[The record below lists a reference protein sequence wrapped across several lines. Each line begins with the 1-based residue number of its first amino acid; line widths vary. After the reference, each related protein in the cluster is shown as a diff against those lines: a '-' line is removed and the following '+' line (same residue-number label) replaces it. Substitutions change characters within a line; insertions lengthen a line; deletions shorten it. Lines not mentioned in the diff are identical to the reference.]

1 MRETARSAA
10 LVPWR
15 HVWPVSELR
24 RHRIE
29 ERGIDIHSAGGI
41 QIGMRSM
48 RQWLDAKRIDP
59 SAFVYQPADAIAMVE
74 FQLAKEADAFG
85 SSAAIRVLAER
96 TARIRPI
103 CHPSQRAILAVRR
116 NMPVRRRRRRRQT
129 PVGEQAWREIADAC
143 DKLANIVEQSETAV
157 AG

>member
-24 RHRIE
+24 QHRIE

-85 SSAAIRVLAER
+85 SSAASEFSLSAPRAFGRFAI
-96 TARIRPI
+96 
-103 CHPSQRAILAVRR
+103 HPSEPFSRS
-116 NMPVRRRRRRRQT
+116 
-129 PVGEQAWREIADAC
+129 EIC
-143 DKLANIVEQSETAV
+143 L
-157 AG
+157 